1 LARLATKG
9 VDVDLTKWDAR
20 CSELE
25 RPATDAK
32 PAMTVS
38 ISGANI
44 MLPRESRP
52 SSKPKKTI
60 INMTDEVKRTPQ
72 GAAPV
77 VPQQN
82 KGLLQ
87 ATQESILA
95 LQKMQEQT
103 ARLHQQYLEGQET
116 AQESIQS
123 LLEQQQ
129 RLMSGLPLAPVTQQA
144 IEQTVQQQIKL
155 KVPVQEKSVAP
166 LAIEKPIIKE
176 LEEPRPASSEIA
188 EQTDIDI
195 NNLLLSVV
203 SEKTGY
209 PLEMLSLDMSLD
221 TDLGIDSIKR
231 VEILSALQE
240 KLPWSAAVNPE
251 ELGTF

>member
-1 LARLATKG
+1 
-9 VDVDLTKWDAR
+9 
-20 CSELE
+20 
-25 RPATDAK
+25 
-32 PAMTVS
+32 MTNEVIQTPQVS
-38 ISGANI
+38 IAQ
-44 MLPRESRP
+44 
-52 SSKPKKTI
+52 
-60 INMTDEVKRTPQ
+60 TPQ
-72 GAAPV
+72 HSS
-77 VPQQN
+77 
-82 KGLLQ
+82 GLLQ

-116 AQESIQS
+116 AQQSIQS

-129 RLMSGLPLAPVTQQA
+129 RLMSGQPLAPASQQA
-144 IEQTVQQQIKL
+144 PQQQVKL
-155 KVPVQEKSVAP
+155 NVTAQENTVASGV
-166 LAIEKPIIKE
+166 IEKPIVKE
-176 LEEPRPASSEIA
+176 IEETKQAVTTNV
-188 EQTDIDI
+188 EQSDVDI
-195 NNLLLSVV
+195 NNLLLNVV

-251 ELGTF
+251 ELGTFPILTTYC